1 MAPTMLDWV
10 SNRTR
15 PSSEREDWAVME
27 VGVMVTPLRASS
39 AFVSPPFRMAKPPM
53 EPEVAWIVP
62 VR

>member
-10 SNRTR
+10 SKRTR

-39 AFVSPPFRMAKPPM
+39 AFVSPPSRMTKPPM
-53 EPEVAWIVP
+53 EPEVAWMVP